1 MLCWDSR
8 FMQRHSATKA
18 LPLVLLILSPACS
31 RLRPPPSALDRLK
44 PCSSS
49 EGPTDAY
56 CGKVEVWENRA
67 ARSGRK
73 LSLKVIV
80 LPGLRREPAP
90 DPIFYFAGGP
100 GGGAAKM
107 ARMVREP
114 FRSLETD
121 RDIVLVDQRGTGDSN
136 PLTCK
141 FDDKKLDQ
149 DTDASV
155 EKLRACLATYTAKA
169 DVRDYTTTIA
179 MDDLDDVRQFLG
191 YSKIDLYGGSYGT
204 RAAIVYTRRHADHVR
219 AVILDSVAPTDMRIP
234 LYMARDGQR
243 ALELLIRDCERDPA
257 CNLRFP
263 SLGERLTRL
272 LDRLGAQPQRVRL
285 IHPRTGAEVD
295 MNIKRMTISN
305 ILFAALYSPQTASL
319 LPLLIERAEK
329 GDFQGFF
336 ALVSSA
342 DSLAG
347 NIALGMQFSVL
358 CSEDAPRIQPGAIQ
372 RETAGTFLGPDIAE
386 WRMKICD
393 FWPRGQ
399 VDPSYYD
406 YPQSDVPALILSGEL
421 DPVTPPSWGQQVA
434 AHWKNARHIVVPGT
448 GHGAIASGCV
458 MKLAREFLDK
468 GSAAGLDVTCVQ
480 RVRRPPFFLG
490 PAGPDPQGAVQP

>member
-1 MLCWDSR
+1 MRLT
-8 FMQRHSATKA
+8 AKNA
-18 LPLVLLILSPACS
+18 LLLALVLVQPSCS

-44 PCSSS
+44 PCSSA

-56 CGKVEVWENRA
+56 CGKVEVWEDRTARA
-67 ARSGRK
+67 GRK
-73 LSLKVIV
+73 LALKVIV

-107 ARMVREP
+107 ARTVREQ
-114 FRSLETD
+114 FRSLQTD

-141 FDDKKLDQ
+141 FDDDKLDQ

-155 EKLRACLATYTAKA
+155 EKLRACLAKYPEKA
-169 DVRDYTTTIA
+169 DVRNYTTSIA
-179 MDDLDDVRQFLG
+179 MDDLDDVREFLG

-204 RAAIVYTRRHADHVR
+204 RAAIVYTRQHADHVR

-257 CNLRFP
+257 CHTRFP
-263 SLGERLTRL
+263 DLSDRLTRL
-272 LDRLGAQPQRVRL
+272 LARLSAKPERVRL
-285 IHPRTGAEVD
+285 IHPRTGAVVD
-295 MNIKRMTISN
+295 INVKRLTISN
-305 ILFAALYSPQTASL
+305 ILFASLYSPQAAAL

-329 GDFQGFF
+329 GDFQGFL
-336 ALVSSA
+336 ALGSPGDAV
-342 DSLAG
+342 AG
-347 NIALGMQFSVL
+347 NMALGMQFSVL
-358 CSEDAPRIQPGAIQ
+358 CSEDAPRIEAGSIQ
-372 RETAGTFLGPDIAE
+372 RETNGTFMGSEMAD
-386 WRMKICD
+386 WRMKICG
-393 FWPRGQ
+393 FWPRAQ

-421 DPVTPPSWGQQVA
+421 DPVTPPTWGQQVA
-434 AHWKNARHIVVPGT
+434 SHWKNARHIVVPGT
-448 GHGAIASGCV
+448 GHGAIATGCV
-458 MKLAREFLDK
+458 MKLAREFLNK
-468 GSAAGLDVTCVQ
+468 ANAANLNVDCVQ

-490 PAGPDPQGAVQP
+490 PSGPDPQGAIQQ

>member
-1 MLCWDSR
+1 
-8 FMQRHSATKA
+8 MQRHSATKA
-18 LPLVLLILSPACS
+18 LPLVLLLLSPSCS
-31 RLRPPPSALDRLK
+31 RLRPPLSALERLK
-44 PCSSS
+44 PCSSA

-56 CGKVEVWENRA
+56 CGKVDVWEDRA

-107 ARMVREP
+107 ARMIREP
-114 FRSLETD
+114 FRSLQTD

-141 FDDKKLDQ
+141 FDEDKPDQ
-149 DTDASV
+149 DPDAGI
-155 EKLRACLATYTAKA
+155 EKLRACLATYPAKA
-169 DVRDYTTTIA
+169 DVRDYTTSIA

-204 RAAIVYTRRHADHVR
+204 RAAIVYTRQHADHVR

-234 LYMARDGQR
+234 LYMARDAQR
-243 ALELLIRDCERDPA
+243 ALELLIRDCERDPG
-257 CNLRFP
+257 CHQRFP
-263 SLGERLTRL
+263 ALGDRLTRL
-272 LDRLGAQPQRVRL
+272 LAHLSSPQHVRL

-295 MNIKRMTISN
+295 VNVKRRTISN
-305 ILFAALYSPQTASL
+305 ILFASLYSPQMAAL

-329 GDFQGFF
+329 GDFQGFL
-336 ALVSSA
+336 ALGAPGDALA
-342 DSLAG
+342 D

-358 CSEDAPRIQPGAIQ
+358 CSEDAPRIESGSIE
-372 RETAGTFLGPDIAE
+372 RETAGTFLGSDMAD
-386 WRMKICD
+386 WRMKICA

-399 VDPSYYD
+399 VDPAYYD
-406 YPQSDVPALILSGEL
+406 YTQSDVPALILSGEL

-434 AHWKNARHIVVPGT
+434 SHWKNSRHIVAPGT
-448 GHGAIASGCV
+448 GHGVITSGCV
-458 MKLAREFLDK
+458 MKLAREFLNK
-468 GSAAGLDVTCVQ
+468 GSAANLDVNCVQ

-490 PAGPDPQGAVQP
+490 PSGPDPLGKAQ